1 MKFVISFITLASM
14 ATTTIGAPIQI
25 FYEKEPER
33 AQIVKDIFSND
44 YQIPEDLIA
53 LIKVVKCDDLVEKG
67 KLDLCLNNNGDL
79 LVVSVDRGFI
89 SESLKIFRA
98 P

>member
-1 MKFVISFITLASM
+1 MKFVISFIAMVFTAVNAM
-14 ATTTIGAPIQI
+14 AAPIQI
-25 FYEKEPER
+25 FYEQEPVR
-33 AQIVKDIFSND
+33 AEWVKDIFVET

-53 LIKVVKCDDLVEKG
+53 LKAVGNCDELRERG

-79 LVVSVDRGFI
+79 LIVSVDRGFI
-89 SESLKIFRA
+89 SESLKIFQA